1 MFLQR
6 PSWVNKTQ
14 GPAFV
19 LFAATSAFM
28 TYFSMYA
35 FRKPFAASSY
45 TSFDQADWLVSYKV
59 ALVLSQVFGYML
71 AKFIGV
77 KVISEMRA
85 DKRQKAIIVMILGAE
100 LSLILFAVL
109 PIGINVVSLFFNGL
123 SLGMIWGVVFS
134 YLEGRRTTEI
144 LGAILSITFILSSG
158 VVKTVG
164 RYLTNTLDVPEL
176 WMPALTGLLF
186 LPLLMLSVFCLNTI
200 PNPDKSDIA
209 ARQARVPMDGKAR
222 VAFFKQYW
230 FGISALVLSFLLFT
244 GFRDFLDNFQAELWI
259 ALGYGEEPTIFAYAG
274 IRISLIV
281 LIALAAMVY
290 VKNNKTAFFV
300 NHGFILFGIALLGA
314 STYAFE
320 LKLLDAKA
328 WMVLLGA
335 GLYIAYIP
343 YNCFLFDRMIA
354 AVGGAANVGF
364 LLYLADSAGYIGS
377 VGILL
382 YRTFAEPELS
392 WLSYFIATSYWVC
405 MVTAV
410 LVVSSLAYFTFILS
424 PKYSQKRALANAR
437 LHPTN

>member
-1 MFLQR
+1 MLFKNANWLQ
-6 PSWVNKTQ
+6 KTQ

-19 LFAATSAFM
+19 LFAASAAFM
-28 TYFSMYA
+28 TYFCMYA

-45 TSFDQADWLVSYKV
+45 LAFEQENWLVSFKV

-77 KVISEMRA
+77 KVISEMHSNQRA
-85 DKRQKAIIVMILGAE
+85 KAIILMILGAE
-100 LSLILFAVL
+100 LSLVLFALL
-109 PIGINVVSLFFNGL
+109 PIGLNIICLFFNGL

-164 RYLTNTLDVPEL
+164 RYITNNLGVSEL
-176 WMPALTGLLF
+176 WMPALTGLIF
-186 LPLLMLSVFCLNTI
+186 LPLLLLSVVCLNAI
-200 PNPDKSDIA
+200 PKPDTNDIA
-209 ARQARVPMDGKAR
+209 ARQKRTPMDGKAR
-222 VAFFKQYW
+222 FNFFKQYW
-230 FGISALVLSFLLFT
+230 FGITALVLSFLLFT
-244 GFRDFLDNFQAELWI
+244 GFRDFLDNFQAELWM

-274 IRISLIV
+274 IRISFIV
-281 LIALAAMVY
+281 LIALAMMVLI
-290 VKNNKTAFFV
+290 KNNKTAFLV
-300 NHGFILFGIALLGA
+300 NHGFILFGTLLLGA
-314 STYAFE
+314 STYSFE
-320 LKLLDAKA
+320 LGLLDAKA

-354 AVGGAANVGF
+354 AVGGVANVGF

-377 VGILL
+377 VSILL

-392 WLSYFIATSYWVC
+392 WLSYFIATSYWIC
-405 MVTAV
+405 AIASV
-410 LVVSSLAYFTFILS
+410 LVISSLCYFSIILS
-424 PKYSQKRALANAR
+424 NKYTSKRALNAKS
-437 LHPTN
+437 LAPTH

>member
-1 MFLQR
+1 MLFKNTQWL
-6 PSWVNKTQ
+6 NKTQ

-19 LFAATSAFM
+19 LFAASAAFM
-28 TYFSMYA
+28 TYFCMYA

-45 TSFDQADWLVSYKV
+45 LEFEQDNWIISFKV

-71 AKFIGV
+71 AKFVGV
-77 KVISEMRA
+77 KVISEMKPNSRA
-85 DKRQKAIIVMILGAE
+85 AALVAMILGAQ
-100 LSLILFAVL
+100 LSLILFALL
-109 PIGINVVSLFFNGL
+109 PVGFNVVCLFFNGL
-123 SLGMIWGVVFS
+123 SLGMVWGVVFS

-164 RYLTNTLDVPEL
+164 RYLTTNIGVSEL
-176 WMPALTGLLF
+176 WMPAVTGFLF
-186 LPLLMLSVFCLNTI
+186 LPLLLMSVACLNAI
-200 PNPDKSDIA
+200 ARPDNSDIA
-209 ARQARVPMDGKAR
+209 ARRVRKPMNGTAR

-230 FGISALVLSFLLFT
+230 FGISALILSFLLFT
-244 GFRDFLDNFQAELWI
+244 GFRDFLDNFQAELWM

-274 IRISLIV
+274 IRISFIV
-281 LIALAAMVY
+281 LVALAMMVLI
-290 VKNNKTAFFV
+290 KNNKIAFLA
-300 NHGFILFGIALLGA
+300 NHGFILFGTLLLGV
-314 STYAFE
+314 STYGFE
-320 LKLLDAKA
+320 LGILDAKE

-354 AVGGAANVGF
+354 AVGGVANVGF

-392 WLSYFIATSYWVC
+392 WLNYFIATSYWICV
-405 MVTAV
+405 VASV
-410 LVVSSLAYFTFILS
+410 LVLSSLCYFSVILS
-424 PKYSQKRALANAR
+424 QKYKSSRALNEK
-437 LHPTN
+437 LLTPSH